1 MLIEAVLILAL
12 GFGLLFIARI
22 GAAWRKLWLA
32 RWPALAFAI
41 AAIVEAA
48 RGGFAMAL
56 GLGALACLSW
66 FIAPALLSPRP
77 AANAALN
84 PADTEARALLGVKEG
99 ATDAE
104 IRRAHRAKM
113 AKAHPDQG
121 GAHGE
126 AARLNAAR
134 DRLLGK
140 KPR

>member
-1 MLIEAVLILAL
+1 VLLQALLILAL
-12 GFGLLFIARI
+12 GFDLLFIARI
-22 GAAWRKLWLA
+22 GAAWRELWLG

-41 AAIVEAA
+41 AAIVEAG

-66 FIAPALLSPRP
+66 FIAPVLLSPRP
-77 AANAALN
+77 ASKPAAS
-84 PADTEARALLGVKEG
+84 PADIEARALLGVKEG
-99 ATDAE
+99 ATHAE

-121 GAHGE
+121 GAHAQ

-140 KPR
+140 QPR